1 MSEPVV
7 HPDNYRYA
15 GFWARAL
22 AMLVDLIII
31 MVLLVLVVMSMV
43 FTGILTLGL
52 VVPTLPA
59 VVLDISLLVLVIV
72 LWTKYGATPGKM
84 MLHIVIVDQ
93 DTGKVPSVGQAVIR
107 YIGYI
112 VSTIPLLLGYF
123 WVIWDDKKQGF
134 HDKLAD
140 TVVVYKN

>member
-1 MSEPVV
+1 MSEPIV

-15 GFWARAL
+15 GFLARML
-22 AMLVDLIII
+22 AMLVDVFII
-31 MVLLVLVVMSMV
+31 MVLLVLAVISMV

-52 VVPTLPA
+52 IVPTLPA
-59 VVLDISLLVLVIV
+59 VIMEISLLILVIV
-72 LWTKYGATPGKM
+72 LWTQFGATPGKM
-84 MLHIVIVDQ
+84 MLNIVIVDR
-93 DTGKVPSVGQAVIR
+93 DTGKLPSLGQAVIR

>member
-1 MSEPVV
+1 MSEPIV

-15 GFWARAL
+15 GFLARML
-22 AMLVDLIII
+22 AMLVDVFII
-31 MVLLVLVVMSMV
+31 MVLLVLAVISMV

-52 VVPTLPA
+52 IVPTLPA
-59 VVLDISLLVLVIV
+59 VIMEISLLILVIV
-72 LWTKYGATPGKM
+72 LWTQFGATPGKM
-84 MLHIVIVDQ
+84 MLNIVIVDR
-93 DTGKVPSVGQAVIR
+93 DTGKLPSLGQAVIR

-112 VSTIPLLLGYF
+112 VSTIPFLLGYF